1 LVRRAVDQAVEAATE
16 AYGAFECNICFEVA
30 TEPVVTLCGHMYCW
44 PCLYR
49 WLAPPLGRTHCP
61 VCKGLVDAT
70 KVIPLYG
77 RRDQPSAQL
86 TSSPCKPPD
95 AAAAASSPDDGHLPP
110 HERGLEPVP
119 CRPRSLRTDSSPP
132 LAVRALA
139 FAAACPSCLCGYTE
153 SSKADRRLLPL

>member
-1 LVRRAVDQAVEAATE
+1 LVHRAVDQAVEAAAE
-16 AYGAFECNICFEVA
+16 AYGAFECNICFDIA

-77 RRDQPSAQL
+77 RRDQPPAQL
-86 TSSPCKPPD
+86 TSSPSKPNP
-95 AAAAASSPDDGHLPP
+95 AAASSSSPNDDAHLPP

-132 LAVRALA
+132 LAVRALPPQAA
-139 FAAACPSCLCGYTE
+139 FPSRPCTTQRQR
-153 SSKADRRLLPL
+153 SS